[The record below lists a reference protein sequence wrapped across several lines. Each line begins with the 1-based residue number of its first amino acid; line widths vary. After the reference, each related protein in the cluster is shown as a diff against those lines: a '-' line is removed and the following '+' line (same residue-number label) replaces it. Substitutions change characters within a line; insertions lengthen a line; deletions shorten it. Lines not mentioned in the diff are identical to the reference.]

1 MALQRSDQHCQ
12 HAVLAMAYY
21 GARLIVWP
29 AEVPTLSLCR
39 IARVRSLTL
48 GTEIERLQA

>member
-29 AEVPTLSLCR
+29 AEVSMLSQCK
-39 IARVRSLTL
+39 IARVRSFAL
-48 GTEIERLQA
+48 GTELERIHA